1 MRKGEPPMRIRIWL
15 TLFLVCAT
23 SDGAALAQSP
33 AGDVTRQTIKDAE
46 GNMFM
51 EETTAPTPRRKK
63 PNVQIDLSNVGVQT
77 DPNGKIIPLLAPG
90 APPVKPFTNSTQ
102 AYTEYFVPTPYGS
115 VPIIGPGFPYAP
127 PFAPGLYP
135 GFGLP
140 FGAPYGAP
148 YGAPF
153 GGYPGGVN
161 LGLGIGGRRFGLG
174 VGLNAGYPG
183 YGYPGFGG
191 GYSPFSVP
199 SSVAPFGFPNPGAYG
214 YYPVIYGNG
223 TLAIDADIQT
233 STGLGIG
240 PNLGSARS
248 QFHSYSTPNSLN
260 ASKYVSTPWLNS
272 SAGFGSNTSL
282 LSPLLSGRQF

>member
-1 MRKGEPPMRIRIWL
+1 MRIR
-15 TLFLVCAT
+15 TLLALVVVCAT
-23 SDGAALAQSP
+23 TNSATYAQST
-33 AGDVTRQTIKDAE
+33 GNDVSRQTIKDAE

-51 EETTAPTPRRKK
+51 EETTAPAPKRKK
-63 PNVQIDLSNVGVQT
+63 PNVLIDLSNVGVQT

-115 VPIIGPGFPYAP
+115 VPIVGPGFPYAS
-127 PFAPGLYP
+127 PFAPGFYP
-135 GFGLP
+135 GLGLP
-140 FGAPYGAP
+140 YGTPY
-148 YGAPF
+148 
-153 GGYPGGVN
+153 GGYPAGVN

-174 VGLNAGYPG
+174 IGLNAGYPG
-183 YGYPGFGG
+183 IGGGYPSFGG
-191 GYSPFSVP
+191 GYSPFGVP
-199 SSVAPFGFPNPGAYG
+199 ASVAPFGFPNPGGYG

-233 STGLGIG
+233 STGFGIG

-248 QFHSYSTPNSLN
+248 QFHSYSTPNSLD

-272 SAGFGSNTSL
+272 SVGLRSSQSL
-282 LSPLLSGRQF
+282 LSPLMR